1 MVEPCRYKPF
11 ALAYNHTKGD
21 NPCKFATCDPKTGT
35 YNINNYSIPCS
46 ILTFPFFD
54 NCYLKL
60 RSFNVTDRNV
70 DINEDGWANVKNAL
84 LHPHCN
90 AIRNQAHSKSCKVE
104 KKFNK
109 HCLEEAKSESFKPI
123 SASGPSKKGRG
134 VNRSN
139 NLANIQQTTLP
150 K

>member
-1 MVEPCRYKPF
+1 MPTSATTTP
-11 ALAYNHTKGD
+11 LLTWL
-21 NPCKFATCDPKTGT
+21 NPADTSLLPSLTT
-35 YNINNYSIPCS
+35 IPRG
-46 ILTFPFFD
+46 IIPANLLHVTPR
-54 NCYLKL
+54 LL